1 MAERSQS
8 YRTRAVILRRR
19 NYSDADRIL
28 TVFTPRMGKRMLIA
42 KGSRKTTSRQAGHLE
57 LFSHASLQVAQ
68 ARTWDI
74 ITESVTVESFL
85 QLRND
90 LDGISRAAYIC
101 ELVDAFTAEDDD
113 YEPVW
118 ELLLIC
124 LRELDGALNDAA
136 RTDLLL
142 RWFELQLLRL
152 MGFQPELFACLGCGD
167 ELRPVEN
174 FLQLHAGGVFCPN
187 CGRTQRGA
195 EPINLATLR
204 ILRHLARNRWDS
216 LRDLRIGRTTAL
228 AAESVLQRYLVTVL
242 ERRLKSTDFLY
253 RLRQVPAE
261 RAGEGGSATRTDAGR
276 RVDRSPLD
284 PGSSYSEAD
293 R

>member
-1 MAERSQS
+1 MADRSRS

-74 ITESVTVESFL
+74 ITESATVESFL
-85 QLRND
+85 QLRKD
-90 LDGISRAAYIC
+90 LDSISRAAYIC

-124 LRELDGALNDAA
+124 LRELDGTSDDAA
-136 RTDLLL
+136 RSDLLL

-167 ELRPVEN
+167 DLQPVEN
-174 FLQLHAGGVFCPN
+174 FLQLNAGGVFCPN
-187 CGRTQRGA
+187 CGRTLRGA
-195 EPINLATLR
+195 EPINPSTLR
-204 ILRHLARNRWDS
+204 ILRHFSRNQWDS
-216 LRDLRIGRTTAL
+216 LRGLRIGRTTSL
-228 AAESVLQRYLVTVL
+228 AAESVLQRYLVTIL
-242 ERRLKSTDFLY
+242 ERRLKSTEFLF

-261 RAGEGGSATRTDAGR
+261 RTGNGEPATRSAAGRDSRRPLDAGN
-276 RVDRSPLD
+276 
-284 PGSSYSEAD
+284 SYSEAD

>member
-1 MAERSQS
+1 MADRSQS

-113 YEPVW
+113 FEPVW

-167 ELRPVEN
+167 DLRPVEN

-242 ERRLKSTDFLY
+242 ERRLKSTDFIY

-261 RAGEGGSATRTDAGR
+261 SAGEGGSATRTDAGR
-276 RVDRSPLD
+276 RVDRRPLH
-284 PGSSYSEAD
+284 PGSPYSEAD
-293 R
+293 Q

>member
-1 MAERSQS
+1 MADRSQS

-57 LFSHASLQVAQ
+57 LFSHANLQVAR

-74 ITESVTVESFL
+74 ITESITVESFL

-90 LDGISRAAYIC
+90 LDSISRAAYIC
-101 ELVDAFTAEDDD
+101 ELVDAFAAEDDD

-118 ELLLIC
+118 ELLLLC
-124 LRELDGALNDAA
+124 LREVDGAPDEAA
-136 RTDLLL
+136 RLDLLL

-152 MGFQPELFACLGCGD
+152 MGFQPALFACLGCGD
-167 ELRPVEN
+167 DLQPVEN
-174 FLQLHAGGVFCPN
+174 FLQLDAGGVFCPN
-187 CGRTQRGA
+187 CGRALRGA
-195 EPINLATLR
+195 EPINPSTLR
-204 ILRHLARNRWDS
+204 ILRHLARNQWDS
-216 LRDLRIGRTTAL
+216 LRGLRIGRATAL
-228 AAESVLQRYLVTVL
+228 AAESVLQRYLVTIL
-242 ERRLKSTDFLY
+242 ERRLKSTDFMY
-253 RLRQVPAE
+253 RLRQIPAE
-261 RAGEGGSATRTDAGR
+261 SVGNGEPATRSAAS
-276 RVDRSPLD
+276 RVNRSPLD
-284 PGSSYSEAD
+284 PGNSYSEGD